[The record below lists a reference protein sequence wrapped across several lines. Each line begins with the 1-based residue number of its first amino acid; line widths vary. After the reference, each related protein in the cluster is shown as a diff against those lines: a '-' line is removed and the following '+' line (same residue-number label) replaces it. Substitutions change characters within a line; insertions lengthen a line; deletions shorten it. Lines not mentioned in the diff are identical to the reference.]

1 MNKRSIFVLPG
12 HNETVEHGVGEAGS
26 TAIARRQFVAGS
38 LAAAGALLVS
48 PAFLRAALAAPVRA
62 GAGPYGPLQPPNEAG
77 LMLPE
82 GFTGRQIAR
91 GGTPVSGTPY
101 PWHFATDGAA
111 SYRTSDNGHVLVSNS
126 EAPSALGGGSSAI
139 RFGADGSVRDAYRI
153 LAGTNL
159 NCAGGPT
166 PWGTWLS
173 CEEHEA
179 GMVWEADPAGVLPAV
194 PRPALGN
201 FSHEAAAVDPD
212 EGRVYLTEDQGDS
225 CLYRFTPD
233 AYPSLAGGLLEVAV
247 VGADRSVTWRAV
259 PDPNLV
265 TQGKTTRTQV
275 PEATKFDGGEG
286 LWYHEGV
293 IYFTTKGD
301 RKVWAYDARARKI
314 DVLYHHALV
323 PDAALNAV
331 DNVTV
336 APNGDVYVCE
346 DGGNMEIC
354 LITPKRVVAPF
365 CRFGFPDGS
374 VAPDHEGSEMV
385 GVVFDPTGTRM
396 YFGSQRA
403 YPHVPGTPAA
413 DGALYEVEGPFK
425 LPKGGVP
432 ESWVFGP
439 PAGERS
445 EGGGLLTDEVPGLR
459 VDLAPR
465 VTVGP
470 SGAAVR
476 MRARLD
482 RAATLHLVLRTHEM
496 ETKPSGDAT
505 YDRPLPVTLA
515 ASQQGLAAGEHELDL
530 TLGLSALTRLIEVGD
545 VSAILTAVAIHGAGT
560 RAVAARRLALTAS
573 L

>member
-1 MNKRSIFVLPG
+1 MTS
-12 HNETVEHGVGEAGS
+12 VEQSVGEAGG
-26 TAIARRQFVAGS
+26 TAIARRQFLAGGI
-38 LAAAGALLVS
+38 AAAGALLVS
-48 PAFLRAALAAPVRA
+48 PAFLRDALAAPVRA
-62 GAGPYGPLQPPNEAG
+62 GAGPYGALQPPNDAG

-91 GGTPVSGTPY
+91 GGTPVGGTPY

-111 SYRTSDNGHVLVSNS
+111 TYRTADSGFVLVCNS
-126 EAPSALGGGSSAI
+126 ETPSALGGGSSSI
-139 RFGADGSVRDAYRI
+139 RFSADGSIARAYRV

-173 CEEHEA
+173 CEEHEG
-179 GMVWEADPAGVLPAV
+179 GMVWEADPAGILPAV

-225 CLYRFTPD
+225 CFYRFTPD
-233 AYPSLAGGLLEVAV
+233 AYPSLASGLLEVAV
-247 VGADRSVTWRAV
+247 VGSDSSVTWRTV

-275 PEATKFDGGEG
+275 PGATTFDGGEG

-293 IYFTTKGD
+293 LYFTTKGD

-314 DVLYHHALV
+314 EVLYHHSLV
-323 PDAALNAV
+323 PAAALNAV

-365 CRFGFPDGS
+365 CRFALPDGS
-374 VAPDHEGSEMV
+374 VPPEHEGSEMV
-385 GVVFDPTGTRM
+385 GVVFDPSAKRM

-413 DGALYEVEGPFK
+413 DGALFEVEGPFR

-439 PAGERS
+439 PAGERTDG
-445 EGGGLLTDEVPGLR
+445 EDLLTDDVPGLH
-459 VDLAPR
+459 VDVAPR
-465 VTVGP
+465 VTITP
-470 SGAAVR
+470 SGATVR
-476 MRARLD
+476 VRVRLD
-482 RAATLHLVLRTHEM
+482 RAATLHLVLRTHDLEQ
-496 ETKPSGDAT
+496 EASEDAT
-505 YDRPLPVTLA
+505 HDRPVPVTLA
-515 ASQQGLAAGEHELDL
+515 ASHQELSAGEHELDL
-530 TLGLSALTRLIEVGD
+530 PLGAAALIRLIEAGAVAGT
-545 VSAILTAVAIHGAGT
+545 LTVAAIHGPG
-560 RAVAARRLALTAS
+560 RQAVAARRLALTPG